1 MERAMSWTTP
11 VVCEIEV
18 GMEVTS
24 YASARL

>member
-1 MERAMSWTTP
+1 MNWTSP
-11 VVCEIEV
+11 SICEIEI

>member
-1 MERAMSWTTP
+1 MNWTTP

>member
-1 MERAMSWTTP
+1 MEETMTWTTP